1 MYDFGLV
8 DIEFLKVLLYLFVF
22 KEKKEP
28 LIKKALWYFLYEQV
42 AKMVGG
48 STHRREQTPD
58 VVNGT
63 LNSSVSCDQRGVHE
77 CPCCEDPASA
87 DKLTKLN

>member
-1 MYDFGLV
+1 
-8 DIEFLKVLLYLFVF
+8 
-22 KEKKEP
+22 
-28 LIKKALWYFLYEQV
+28 
-42 AKMVGG
+42 MVGG